1 MFKKIFTIFFICL
14 ASVVF
19 SQTKG
24 TLIIV
29 GGYESQEIKK
39 TFVEIAG
46 GVNSKIII
54 IPNASSYP
62 VENGEYQKTAL
73 EVYGAQAEVLYFTR
87 ETADD
92 ESNLLKVE
100 NADAVFFIGGDQS
113 NLTRDMLGTK
123 LLQKIK
129 DLYEKGG
136 LVGGSSAGAAVMSY
150 VMITGNELINK
161 DSTVSFVSIERD
173 NVEIKEGFG
182 FLKNVIIDQHF
193 IIRKRYNRLFS
204 LMLDYPQLT
213 GVGIDEATAII
224 VYPDNKFKVIGD
236 NQVVVIDAA
245 NSILLPESN
254 KPGIENITVHILNNG
269 SIYDL
274 NTHKV
279 IRDTK

>member
-62 VENGEYQKTAL
+62 VENGEYQKKAL

-136 LVGGSSAGAAVMSY
+136 LIGGSSAGAAVMSY